1 MQPLPEDVLVELRD
15 VLDNVIRPDLSDSF
29 AREQAALMSN
39 LLEHLRLRIT
49 LESAAVAEDCRDVRA
64 VLADTAPE
72 VRDRLDG
79 IEDVASTAVDLPRLR
94 AEAQALRVV
103 LADVVDTLEGA
114 GGDSEQLAKVRGL
127 LRRQLDRERQMI
139 GPGYP
144 RGT

>member
-15 VLDNVIRPDLSDSF
+15 VLDNVIRPDLSDGF

-39 LLEHLRLRIT
+39 LLEHIRLRIT
-49 LESAAVAEDCRDVRA
+49 LEFTALVEDCRDVRA
-64 VLADTAPE
+64 VLADGSPA
-72 VRDRLDG
+72 DSSRLDG
-79 IEDVASTAVDLPRLR
+79 IEDVAATAIDLPRLR
-94 AEAQALRVV
+94 AEAEALRAV
-103 LADVVDTLEGA
+103 LADVVDAVEANGEE
-114 GGDSEQLAKVRGL
+114 SEELLRIRGL